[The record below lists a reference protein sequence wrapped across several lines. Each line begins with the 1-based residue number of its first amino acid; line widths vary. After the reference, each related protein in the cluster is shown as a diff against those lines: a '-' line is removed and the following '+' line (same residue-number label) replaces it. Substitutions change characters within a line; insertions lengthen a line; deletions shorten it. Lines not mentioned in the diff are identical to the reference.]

1 MMNAEQMF
9 KKLGF
14 EQTLNDSDFIF
25 YEKVEAESCHTRF
38 MFALESRSF
47 EAIFYVD
54 GYGGGGYFIE
64 LDEFKAI
71 LKQMEELGWIE
82 EKPETNYE
90 HYKDEIIEGWML
102 DLALVDGKLKRCSR
116 VDCNECEFNPG
127 ANKGCK
133 QRLIEWVKMPY
144 EKPKYKI
151 TQFEYDLLSVHKDYK
166 TYNNI
171 ANQTHLFKMREKGYF
186 KDVDTK
192 IPICEILDNCEVSK
206 N

>member
-1 MMNAEQMF
+1 MKTAEEMF

-54 GYGGGGYFIE
+54 GYGGGDYFIE
-64 LDEFKAI
+64 LDEFKVI

-133 QRLIEWVKMPY
+133 QRLIEWVKQPY
-144 EKPKYKI
+144 KKLPYKLS
-151 TQFEYDLLSVHKDYK
+151 QWEYDLLNAYK
-166 TYNNI
+166 NSGMRQCISNYGTLLEMYGKG
-171 ANQTHLFKMREKGYF
+171 HFKGIDKS
-186 KDVDTK
+186 T
-192 IPICEILDNCEVSK
+192 PIREILDNCKVV
-206 N
+206 